1 MHSIR
6 RWLAVAGLVIMFP
19 MAWQLAAGQ
28 VGLLDAG
35 KRSGFLL
42 VGILIL
48 GRFLSFGVKQFAD
61 TLDGTWE
68 GNASEINEP
77 EDSATS
83 SS

>member
-35 KRSGFLL
+35 KRAGFLL

-68 GNASEINEP
+68 GNAP
-77 EDSATS
+77 EAVDQAESPT
-83 SS
+83 